1 MTYTSFGIKANFNL
15 SAKQNRH
22 SHFHNDAFDNHANFP
37 RHIRRNTAAGYEAI
51 VDKRGKCENS
61 KCALRRTLSQIIHAF
76 SSQIIVAAMTLRAAI
91 KQSPCAITSCG
102 TAEGRLLGKK
112 KSHDSHQAK

>member
-1 MTYTSFGIKANFNL
+1 
-15 SAKQNRH
+15 
-22 SHFHNDAFDNHANFP
+22 
-37 RHIRRNTAAGYEAI
+37 
-51 VDKRGKCENS
+51 
-61 KCALRRTLSQIIHAF
+61 
-76 SSQIIVAAMTLRAAI
+76 MTLRAAI